1 MLIQN
6 PEPSFLETVGKAFEF
21 EAFLPWHFWFLFALL
36 MGILEMFTPG
46 FVLACLGVG
55 ALGAALA
62 DICGW
67 HELTAQLGVFAV
79 VTFLSFFSLRP
90 LLLRALQEDAP
101 ATNVEA
107 LIGLSCRVERGCEA
121 GGVATVTLGNERWRA
136 AASDGGVLQAGDTVG
151 VVRVEGNR
159 LIVE

>member
-6 PEPSFLETVGKAFEF
+6 PEPGFLETVGKAFEF
-21 EAFLPWHFWFLFALL
+21 EAFLPWHLWFLFALL

-55 ALGAALA
+55 GLGAALA

-67 HELTAQLGVFAV
+67 HGLSAQLGVFAA

-90 LLLRALQEDAP
+90 LLLRLLEPGAP
-101 ATNVEA
+101 DTNVEA
-107 LIGLSCRVERGCEA
+107 MIGRSGRVVRGCPA
-121 GGVATVTLGNERWRA
+121 GGVATAKVGNEEWRA
-136 AASDGGVLQAGDTVG
+136 QAASGGPLLEGDTVG
-151 VVRVEGNR
+151 VFRVEGNR